1 MTKFINS
8 IIFVVI
14 TALLA
19 VIGFGFLKSY
29 QTFVKNAAIDGCAQS
44 SSYQNQFTDEQKRLV
59 TNREPQKSIYQACL
73 QFKGLT
79 K

>member
-1 MTKFINS
+1 MKTILDLLK
-8 IIFVVI
+8 FVVI

-19 VIGFGFLKSY
+19 IIGFGFLKSY
-29 QTFVKNAAIDGCAQS
+29 QTFVRNQAIDGCAQS